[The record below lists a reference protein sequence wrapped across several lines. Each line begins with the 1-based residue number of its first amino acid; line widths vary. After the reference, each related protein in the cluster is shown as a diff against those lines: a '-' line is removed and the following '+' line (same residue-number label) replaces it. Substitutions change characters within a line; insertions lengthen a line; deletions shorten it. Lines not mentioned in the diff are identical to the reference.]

1 MKKFHS
7 MISDYVQTD
16 DNQKDKKKGK
26 DKDLQRKMI
35 KTEVYNIEVP
45 PAIESKQKNII
56 NKRGKQDNDAI
67 TRNLIQI
74 EI

>member
-1 MKKFHS
+1 
-7 MISDYVQTD
+7 
-16 DNQKDKKKGK
+16 
-26 DKDLQRKMI
+26 MI

-56 NKRGKQDNDAI
+56 NKKGKDNDVI
-67 TRNLIQI
+67 TQNLIQI